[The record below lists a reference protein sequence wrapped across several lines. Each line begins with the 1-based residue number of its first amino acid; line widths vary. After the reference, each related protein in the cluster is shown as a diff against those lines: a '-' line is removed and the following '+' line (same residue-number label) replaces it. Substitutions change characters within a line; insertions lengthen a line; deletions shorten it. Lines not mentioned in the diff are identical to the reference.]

1 MHTYFA
7 GNLGPSEHSENRK
20 TLSVVLRLNCMCACV
35 CARTR
40 AHICLCVFTRERERE
55 REIKR
60 DRESERERDREACS
74 GGHLITEHVNFGS
87 KHGIPRQAA
96 IATRTHARTHAHTR
110 TRTRTR
116 HTHGFRCF
124 ELQVRPL
131 GLDRRGERGG
141 FSGAGW
147 RPDKERSAEEEGEEE
162 ERGGERR
169 REEEEEKQNKVA
181 CTCLV

>member
-1 MHTYFA
+1 
-7 GNLGPSEHSENRK
+7 
-20 TLSVVLRLNCMCACV
+20 V

-40 AHICLCVFTRERERE
+40 VHICLCVFTRERERE

-124 ELQVRPL
+124 ELQVRLL

-169 REEEEEKQNKVA
+169 REEEEDEEEEEEEEEEGRRRRRSRTRWHAHVWFEGQRSGRSTHESSVR
-181 CTCLV
+181 